1 MRYIIVFNRLPGHV
15 PFVPDLYMW
24 ILGIILV
31 LLILF
36 ILTIGYYAEYRPES
50 YIARVFD
57 KYVSE

>member
-1 MRYIIVFNRLPGHV
+1 MFNRLPGHV